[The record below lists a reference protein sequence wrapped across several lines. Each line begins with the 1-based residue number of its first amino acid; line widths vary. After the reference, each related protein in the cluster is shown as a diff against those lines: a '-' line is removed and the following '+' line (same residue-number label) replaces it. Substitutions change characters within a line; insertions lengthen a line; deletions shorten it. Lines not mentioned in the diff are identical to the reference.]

1 MGLFGKGVTWSASHS
16 MGESQGKSQLLLP
29 NNTKRLTQEMRIMQY
44 FNPIVILTVI
54 KARWQKEETQDT
66 QKIKT

>member
-16 MGESQGKSQLLLP
+16 MGESQGESQLLLP